1 MDPIEKAS
9 GTVLMVGLP
18 TTELDRATREHL
30 SCLRPGGVI
39 LFGRNLHTPEQTA
52 KLISDARELCLDP
65 PLIALDQE
73 GGRVSRLEPWIGAT
87 PTAVELTAAGP
98 DATRRFGER
107 TADALTALGFNV
119 DFAPVVD
126 ICPAEATNGI
136 GDRSF
141 ATDPDRV
148 ARLARAFLEG
158 LQQRGV
164 AGCLKHFP
172 GLGPTAVDSHE
183 TLPIS
188 TRTREELLAI
198 DIKPFRALSSCTA
211 MVMVGHAH
219 YPALEAERDLPATL
233 SRDIVRGLLHRDLGF
248 EGLVVTDDLE
258 MGAVAPLDVDGAAAV
273 RAIEAGCELLL
284 YCASPS
290 RAKQA
295 HTALIGRARSDES
308 FANQLL
314 QAASKVEASAQR
326 WNSPRSQVSWQQAAA
341 NFAGRSEA

>member
-1 MDPIEKAS
+1 MDLIEQAS
-9 GTVLMVGLP
+9 GAVLMVGLP
-18 TTELDRATREHL
+18 STEMDRETREHL
-30 SCLRPGGVI
+30 SSLRPGGVI
-39 LFGRNLHTPEQTA
+39 LFGRNLQAPEQTA
-52 KLISDARELCLDP
+52 KLISDAREFCLNP

-87 PTAVELTAAGP
+87 PTAIELTAAGP
-98 DATRRFGER
+98 AATRRFGER

-148 ARLARAFLEG
+148 AELARAFLEG
-158 LQQRGV
+158 LQERGV

-198 DIKPFRALSSCTA
+198 DIKPFRALASSAA

-219 YPALEAERDLPATL
+219 YPALEPEHDLPATL
-233 SRDIVRGLLHRDLGF
+233 SRDIVTGLLHQQLGF

-258 MGAVAPLDVDGAAAV
+258 MGAVAPLDVNGVAAV

-284 YCASPS
+284 YCASPD
-290 RAKQA
+290 RARQA
-295 HTALIGRARSDES
+295 QTALLNRARTDML
-308 FANQLL
+308 FADKLL
-314 QAASKVEASAQR
+314 GAAKKVRNCAQR
-326 WNSPRSQVSWQQAAA
+326 WSSPRPPLSWQQAAA
-341 NFAGRSEA
+341 NFAGPPDA